1 MLWIPTTLTEREFW
15 AQKIY
20 GTSNLQPLLE
30 ASRSQRGYWPA
41 QTNPWWSYAR
51 SRPLLAPEPDPFWNN
66 YGFNTEEELDA
77 FLGQYAEKLKNF
89 DYANALD
96 VIKAY
101 IDKAKILSHWGYEI
115 EISYEQRQARKQ
127 EYEWEYQY
135 YLGPIKFAL
144 KYDIPQIFLY
154 GGSDLSAPN
163 RVTIVANGAT
173 TRQSVVITLYD
184 GTKIQ
189 APSKGPVQEQIYGAG
204 AGHYRYYTWCLSL
217 KEILEIAKLP
227 NVVSIEASDTP
238 YPNVEVYNVAPTAW
252 KKAKQQIYTNYV
264 KYTQSPPPPTTQP
277 STQPSGTQPSGA
289 VITSK
294 TWTWIAIGGG
304 AILLL
309 LLLTRRK

>member
-20 GTSNLQPLLE
+20 GTSNLQPLLQ
-30 ASRSQRGYWPA
+30 ASRRERGYWPR

-51 SRPLLAPEPDPFWNN
+51 SRPLLAPEPDPFWKN
-66 YGFNTEEELDA
+66 YGFSTEEELDA
-77 FLGQYAEKLKNF
+77 FLGQYAVKLKNF
-89 DYANALD
+89 DYANALN

-115 EISYEQRQARKQ
+115 KISYEQRQARKQ

-144 KYDIPQIFLY
+144 KYDIPQIFIY
-154 GGSDLSAPN
+154 GGSDLAAPN
-163 RVTIVANGAT
+163 RVTIVASGAT
-173 TRQSVVITLYD
+173 TRQSLIITLYD
-184 GTKIQ
+184 GTRLQ
-189 APSKGPVQEQIYGAG
+189 AISKTQQPIIVHGIKLNWYIPF
-204 AGHYRYYTWCLSL
+204 T
-217 KEILEIAKLP
+217 EILEIIKLP
-227 NVVSIEASDTP
+227 NVVSVEASDTP
-238 YPNVEVYNVAPTAW
+238 VPYAATMDASKLW
-252 KKAKQQIYTNYV
+252 KDIKTQIYQNYV
-264 KYTQSPPPPTTQP
+264 KYLQSPPTAQP
-277 STQPSGTQPSGA
+277 ITTQPSGA
-289 VITSK
+289 QPSGAVVTSK